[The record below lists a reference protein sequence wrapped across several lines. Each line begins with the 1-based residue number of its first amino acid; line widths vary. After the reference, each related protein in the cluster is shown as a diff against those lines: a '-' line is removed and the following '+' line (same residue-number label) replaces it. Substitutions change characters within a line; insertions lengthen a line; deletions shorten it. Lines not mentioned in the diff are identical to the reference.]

1 MIIERIMSK
10 ANVNMN
16 EVVKLEEAKKIL
28 EILKRHYPGIFDGL
42 QIKYGDYYCYD
53 ERRHIVYIQDDLNW
67 IEEELEHDYAIIDIV
82 NEKYGLNLERNARC
96 VSMHALLHE
105 LGHAADLTY
114 KKVQGRYEEY
124 MEIEENDRIVF
135 DSKKQAYFK
144 MRYEYEEMM
153 EIVDFGR
160 GYSHE
165 ERDEILKE
173 AEELEV
179 EMEQIA
185 RELDRDYREI
195 ITEAAADR
203 FCVCLLKGMCKNII

>member
-1 MIIERIMSK
+1 MIIERMNKEI
-10 ANVNMN
+10 NMN

>member
-1 MIIERIMSK
+1 MIIERMNKEI
-10 ANVNMN
+10 NMN

-124 MEIEENDRIVF
+124 MEIEEQDRIVF

>member
-1 MIIERIMSK
+1 MIIERMNKEI
-10 ANVNMN
+10 NMN

-28 EILKRHYPGIFDGL
+28 AILKRHYPGIFDGL

-144 MRYEYEEMM
+144 IRYEYEEMM

-165 ERDEILKE
+165 ERDEILIE
-173 AEELEV
+173 AEKLAV
-179 EMEQIA
+179 EMKQISN
-185 RELDRDYREI
+185 ELDRDYREI